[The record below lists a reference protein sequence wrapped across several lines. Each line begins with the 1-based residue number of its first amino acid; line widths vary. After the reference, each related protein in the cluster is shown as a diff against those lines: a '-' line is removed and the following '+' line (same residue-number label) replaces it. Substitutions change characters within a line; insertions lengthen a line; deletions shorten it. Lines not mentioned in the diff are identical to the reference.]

1 MRSNQVNCFFNCASF
16 VEGSINV
23 VDGNGSGE
31 FTSSNVV
38 EFNELFVDEE
48 TRCSAIEQRI
58 DVDRV
63 MGVESFKTD
72 IHENRVS
79 FVRGK
84 DLASVLEIRFFGK
97 NSGEF
102 QFLGGERSSERT
114 MVFVVYLFTLQR
126 QRFR

>member
-1 MRSNQVNCFFNCASF
+1 MIAMRNNQVNCFFNCASF

-23 VDGNGSGE
+23 VNGNGSRK
-31 FTSSNVV
+31 FTSGDVI
-38 EFNELFVDEE
+38 ELNELFVDEE
-48 TRCSAIEQRI
+48 TRSSTIEQRI

-84 DLASVLEIRFFGK
+84 GLASILEIRVFGK
-97 NSGEF
+97 NGGEF
-102 QFLGGERSSERT
+102 RFLGRERSSERAT
-114 MVFVVYLFTLQR
+114 IFVVYLFTL
-126 QRFR
+126 